1 MIELDG
7 KSLSVEKAKRIVLQL
22 EPVKPAADALERV
35 EASQRLVKKIVREGK
50 RVYGVNTG
58 FGKLSRATIPKEK
71 LHQLQH
77 NLLRSHAA
85 GVGEPLPD
93 DVSRAVLLFKINS
106 LLWGHSGVRK
116 EIIFYLL
123 EFLNQKAYPVIPSK
137 GSVGSSGDLA
147 PLAHLALLLIG
158 EGWAKV
164 SGEIFSGHEIL
175 KRLKLEPLKLEPKE
189 GLALI
194 NGTQVAL
201 ALGFIG
207 FLRAKN
213 LLNSAQ
219 AVAALA
225 VEALG
230 GSIEPFDERVQS
242 CHPHR
247 GQSEVAKNMRILL
260 YGSKLVNMNTSDVQD
275 PYTLRCIPQ
284 VLGASADVLEFV
296 EEKLEIEMNSAT
308 DNPLIFPE
316 TGEVL
321 CGGNFHGQI
330 LAFAMELLGMAAA
343 EMGSFSERRI
353 ALLLN
358 APTLPE
364 FLVKESGL
372 NSGLMLPQYTAA
384 SLVAENKVLAHPSAV
399 DSIPTSGGKEDYN
412 SMATISAYKALRII
426 ENVEYILA
434 IELITAA
441 QALDFRDAS
450 KMAGATRKA
459 YDICRS
465 RITHLEEDRV
475 LSSDIE
481 TARQI
486 IKTCQLADLPT
497 C

>member
-7 KSLSVEKAKRIVLQL
+7 RSLNIEKSRRIVLGL
-22 EPVKPAADALERV
+22 EAVKPAADALDRV
-35 EASQRLVKKIVREGK
+35 EASQRLVEGIVRQDK

-58 FGKLSRATIPKEK
+58 FGKLSKTIIPKEK
-71 LHQLQH
+71 LQQLQH

-85 GVGEPLPD
+85 AVGDPLPD

-116 EIIFYLL
+116 EIIFSLL
-123 EFLNQKAYPVIPSK
+123 ELLNQKAYPIIPSK

-147 PLAHLALLLIG
+147 PLAHLALILIG
-158 EGWAKV
+158 EGKAKLN
-164 SGEIFSGHEIL
+164 GEIFSGHEVL

-194 NGTQVAL
+194 NGTQVTL

-207 FLRAKN
+207 FLRAQN
-213 LLNSAQ
+213 LLNNAQ
-219 AVAALA
+219 VIAALA
-225 VEALG
+225 LEALR
-230 GSIEPFDERVQS
+230 GSTEPFDERVQS
-242 CHPHR
+242 CHPQR
-247 GQSEVAKNMRILL
+247 GQAEVAANMRRLL
-260 YGSKLVNMNTSDVQD
+260 NGSKLVCTDTSDVQD

-284 VLGASADVLEFV
+284 VLGASADALDFV
-296 EEKLEIEMNSAT
+296 REKLQIEMNSAT

-316 TGEVL
+316 AGEVL

-330 LAFAMELLGMAAA
+330 LAFAMELLGMAVA
-343 EMGSFSERRI
+343 EIGNFSERRI

-358 APTLPE
+358 APGLPE

-384 SLVAENKVLAHPSAV
+384 SLVAENRVLAHPSAV
-399 DSIPTSGGKEDYN
+399 DSIPTSGGKEDHN
-412 SMATISAYKALRII
+412 SMATISAHKALKII

-450 KMAGATRKA
+450 KMAVATRKA

-465 RITHLEEDRV
+465 KIAHLEEDRV

-481 TARQI
+481 MARRI
-486 IKTCQLADLPT
+486 IMTCELADLLT